1 MAIESS
7 AGGGAG
13 GSPVTDQR
21 EPLRERSASREH
33 RPRRA
38 VSASRPVSCKFNN
51 RDASFTQFAVID
63 DDNVSALQQV
73 TRGGGG
79 QYRILVF
86 IISTVEVCNKS
97 SYLITWYRSY
107 VSISVE
113 ISV

>member
-1 MAIESS
+1 MLCFHLFKVCWHISTVTLESS

-21 EPLRERSASREH
+21 EPMRERSASREH
-33 RPRRA
+33 RQRRA

-79 QYRILVF
+79 LYEFFCSFYSYELFILF
-86 IISTVEVCNKS
+86 
-97 SYLITWYRSY
+97 L
-107 VSISVE
+107 
-113 ISV
+113 